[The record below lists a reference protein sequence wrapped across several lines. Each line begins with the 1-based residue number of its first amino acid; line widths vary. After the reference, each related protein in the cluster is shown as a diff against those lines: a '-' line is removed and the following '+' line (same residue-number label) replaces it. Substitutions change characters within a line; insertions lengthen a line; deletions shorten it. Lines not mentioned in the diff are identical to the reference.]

1 MTGIDPNFL
10 FRYNLKASTPKMPYP
25 RKKGTK
31 KKQKGKNKNKREKIR
46 EEKRRELRMH
56 ELQWAVPTCLRKQT
70 KVGHVKSLKAQIK
83 WLWVQIKKEVRN
95 RQKKFL
101 CFHFILFLKI

>member
-46 EEKRRELRMH
+46 EEKRTTHAR
-56 ELQWAVPTCLRKQT
+56 AP
-70 KVGHVKSLKAQIK
+70 VGRAHLP
-83 WLWVQIKKEVRN
+83 
-95 RQKKFL
+95 
-101 CFHFILFLKI
+101 